1 MANNKRTLIGLIIAT
16 FIILALGVFVFFNA
30 RLFVKGPQIQ
40 ILGPK
45 NGSSFS
51 DPFIELKGKA
61 INVSFISINDN
72 PIFIDESGNFNEK
85 LLLPPG
91 LSIIKVYAHDR
102 FKRNETVSLQYLY
115 TGEALTVK
123 DTDIEE
129 EQTETSTTTLEEI

>member
-16 FIILALGVFVFFNA
+16 FIIIALGVFVFFNA

-40 ILGPK
+40 ILGPQ

-61 INVSFISINDN
+61 INVSFISVNDN
-72 PIFIDESGNFNEK
+72 PIFIDEAGNFNEK

-115 TGEALTVK
+115 TGEALTIK
-123 DTDIEE
+123 DIDIEE